1 MIRSKVEKIAKN
13 NQKVKN
19 CFQGDM
25 KSWKKGAKCW
35 KVEKSVEK
43 LKKMQTILEK
53 SQESWKKRKKLRKL
67 EKFRKIEKK
76 SKKVRQN
83 HQKSE
88 KFFWICRF
96 CAKKWLWECQKVN
109 VLTYLSRKSLKS
121 EKWCRKS
128 FLAKNW

>member
-1 MIRSKVEKIAKN
+1 
-13 NQKVKN
+13 
-19 CFQGDM
+19 M

-53 SQESWKKRKKLRKL
+53 SQESWKKNKKNCENLKSS
-67 EKFRKIEKK
+67 EKSKKK

-88 KFFWICRF
+88 KFFSICRF

-128 FLAKNW
+128 LLARNW